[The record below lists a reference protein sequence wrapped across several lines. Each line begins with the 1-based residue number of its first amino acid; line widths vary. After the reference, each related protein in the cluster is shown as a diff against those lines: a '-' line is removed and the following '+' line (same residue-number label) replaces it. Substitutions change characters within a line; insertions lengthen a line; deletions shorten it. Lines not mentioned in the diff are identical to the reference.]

1 MGCST
6 PSIPVFHYLP
16 KLLRFLSNESV
27 MLSRHLILCHSVLFL
42 PSIFPGIRVL
52 SNESAL
58 HIRWP
63 EYWSFSFS
71 ISPSKGYSGLVSFR
85 IVQFDFLA
93 VQGTVNSILQHSMKI
108 SILHNSALFMV
119 QLSHPCMTIGKT
131 IVLTM
136 PTFVAKVMS
145 LFFNTLSR
153 FVHSFPC
160 KEQVSFNFIVEIT
173 VHSDFGTQENKI
185 CHYFH
190 FLPIYLPWSDETR
203 GHDLSFF
210 ECWVLSFSLSSLQI

>member
-6 PSIPVFHYLP
+6 PRFPVFHYLP

-42 PSIFPGIRVL
+42 PSIFSGIRVF

-85 IVQFDFLA
+85 TVQFDFLA
-93 VQGTVNSILQHSMKI
+93 VQGTVNSLLQHSLKI
-108 SILHNSALFMV
+108 SILHNSAFFMV
-119 QLSHPCMTIGKT
+119 QLSHPCMTTGKT

-160 KEQVSFNFIVEIT
+160 KEQVSFNFMVEIT

-190 FLPIYLPWSDETR
+190 FFTHL
-203 GHDLSFF
+203 FAMK
-210 ECWVLSFSLSSLQI
+210 